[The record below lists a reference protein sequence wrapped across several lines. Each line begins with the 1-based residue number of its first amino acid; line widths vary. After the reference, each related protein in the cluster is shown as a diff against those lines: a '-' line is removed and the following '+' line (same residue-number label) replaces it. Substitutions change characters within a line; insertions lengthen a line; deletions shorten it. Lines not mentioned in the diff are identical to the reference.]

1 MFPEYSFYRIL
12 YKSVRQFFTF
22 YVDRNMLIKIV
33 GAILILFTICCVTY
47 GSYKNS
53 MVFAGT
59 DPRLRGYPYVGSE
72 GFKTSNKELIEY
84 IPNGPSPAELY
95 NQQPYHLLNDY
106 LEQPRVKESVSC
118 VNSRSCYATDFD
130 QSIAKTG
137 SFRQLTNNYKREF
150 PDSCSAPFQEL
161 VLNFYKVKE
170 F

>member
-1 MFPEYSFYRIL
+1 
-12 YKSVRQFFTF
+12 VRQFFTF

-33 GAILILFTICCVTY
+33 GAILILFIVCSVTY

-53 MVFAGT
+53 MVLAGT
-59 DPRLRGYPYVGSE
+59 DPRVRGYPYVGYEGYEGSKSSESSE
-72 GFKTSNKELIEY
+72 GFKTSDKELMDY
-84 IPNGPSPAELY
+84 IPDGPSPASLY
-95 NQQPYHLLNDY
+95 NQQSYHLLNDY
-106 LEQPRVKESVSC
+106 LEPARVKESVSC

-161 VLNFYKVKE
+161 VLNFYKVKG